1 MKILGNMQLL
11 FSCSRVLICFRY
23 QNGYCGCRGSLDCV
37 EFKKLKKKK
46 RKMKNRVLQQTL
58 FYFCVFTSWTLFWGS
73 IRIGKIVWERCA
85 RQKNILTF
93 CRQLRCE
100 ILEISSYK
108 GLMLPPIFINTTCT
122 CTPKNAVGLVFPFL
136 TGPVFP
142 IY

>member
-23 QNGYCGCRGSLDCV
+23 QNGYCWCRGSLDCV

-85 RQKNILTF
+85 RQKNFLNF
-93 CRQLRCE
+93 WHQLRCANFE
-100 ILEISSYK
+100 NFAVHINYLKSIVYLIALE
-108 GLMLPPIFINTTCT
+108 LFI
-122 CTPKNAVGLVFPFL
+122 KRFKM
-136 TGPVFP
+136 TGN
-142 IY
+142 